1 MIRLAAAR
9 HRLARRASAMADTN
23 LPVTLAKFLVTV
35 LQFGNSQK
43 STARSRQKDEPSS
56 RSRHKKQEARSTV
69 CFVVGRER
77 EGGRTTGN
85 DRTLT
90 PSRLC

>member
-1 MIRLAAAR
+1 MMIRLAAAR

-43 STARSRQKDEPSS
+43 STARSRQKDEAEQP
-56 RSRHKKQEARSTV
+56 KQTQEARSKKY
-69 CFVVGRER
+69 CLFR
-77 EGGRTTGN
+77 
-85 DRTLT
+85 
-90 PSRLC
+90 SR